1 MRLIL
6 WIFLIIRLM
15 LWWRCDMM
23 PWFRD
28 QMYGGTEARY
38 WVFISKY
45 IECPILISHRKSSF
59 DFREKLL
66 TQHES
71 TTSMRALALV
81 QDNKQQQQKQQKC
94 IIDLYMNWLVRMN
107 PLLIS
112 DLLFVEWLSYHYC
125 PNSMLANDVT
135 DLCSMPSSLVFAA
148 TICPSLIWKRT
159 ETALKTNM
167 WTTEYINHNEGNIET
182 KTRWKL
188 NKIAMKILW

>member
-1 MRLIL
+1 MKMWYDALVPGPNV
-6 WIFLIIRLM
+6 
-15 LWWRCDMM
+15 WRNWG
-23 PWFRD
+23 PVLGFHIKI
-28 QMYGGTEARY
+28 Y
-38 WVFISKY
+38 WMSY
-45 IECPILISHRKSSF
+45 SHLPQKISSF

-112 DLLFVEWLSYHYC
+112 DLLFVKWLSYHYC